1 MGFDLFHDL
10 RTLLLHVRIPLIHIV
25 RRGYEKSQVI
35 QCSRFIKRGIG
46 LMKGDVVDSAA
57 ELVLAGQID
66 AFRIGLPFHLH
77 VEDFAVEL
85 FRGLGV
91 FHV

>member
-1 MGFDLFHDL
+1 MSFDLFDDL
-10 RTLLLHVRIPLIHIV
+10 RVLFFYMRVPFVHVV
-25 RRGYEKSQVI
+25 RRGDEESQVI
-35 QCSRFIKRGIG
+35 QGPWLVQGGIG

-57 ELVLAGQID
+57 ELVLAREVHT
-66 AFRIGLPFHLH
+66 FRIRLPFDLH

-91 FHV
+91 SHV